1 MNDTPHTP
9 RPRLTTATEAGPRA
23 GATDAD
29 FWALV
34 DGIGRI
40 ETVESVETGA
50 AEIAALE
57 ALMAAPAVAQDT
69 RVLDSMDDA
78 SRWQA
83 SASTESRQ
91 ASRTPSRFDQWF
103 TGAISLREA
112 VRGSPRERE

>member
-57 ALMAAPAVAQDT
+57 ALMAAPAAGPRAINPADLPAGLTVHQPGDWAGVAHDT
-69 RVLDSMDDA
+69 
-78 SRWQA
+78 
-83 SASTESRQ
+83 
-91 ASRTPSRFDQWF
+91 
-103 TGAISLREA
+103 EA
-112 VRGSPRERE
+112 VSRLRDLGGFGGLA